1 MYRIIMPEE
10 NKPATIPHLDLMSNI
25 QLEDVRL
32 FMLDNLTSTN
42 VLGTNYYFS
51 NDEIMQAMRR
61 AIDAYNAV
69 PPLCISIQRHGV
81 KLNHI
86 FLNGIAWQLCLSKM
100 MQLQRQDVNYSSGG
114 TQVDLVAKQIQH
126 LATVMQMF
134 KQEFETRVR
143 EQKRSANARNAF
155 KSF

>member
-1 MYRIIMPEE
+1 MPENNE
-10 NKPATIPHLDLMSNI
+10 KKVTICPPVELMSNI

-61 AIDAYNAV
+61 AIDAYNAI
-69 PPLCISIQRHGV
+69 PPLCVSIQRHGV

-100 MQLQRQDVNYSSGG
+100 MALQRQDVNYNSGG
-114 TQVDLVAKQIQH
+114 TQIDLVSKQIQH
-126 LATVMQMF
+126 LATMMQNF
-134 KQEFETRVR
+134 KQEFEMRVR
-143 EQKRSANARNAF
+143 EQKRTVNASNAF
-155 KSF
+155 HSF